1 MSRDNDDGLI
11 VSMGCVTRVLL
22 NPLEDFVHGC
32 ATRSVLHGCDGFN
45 QPRFA
50 EQTIV
55 VTKAFDDPVG
65 KQQQNIS
72 GRKVES
78 RMGAVFVVID
88 DA

>member
-65 KQQQNIS
+65 KQQQNIT